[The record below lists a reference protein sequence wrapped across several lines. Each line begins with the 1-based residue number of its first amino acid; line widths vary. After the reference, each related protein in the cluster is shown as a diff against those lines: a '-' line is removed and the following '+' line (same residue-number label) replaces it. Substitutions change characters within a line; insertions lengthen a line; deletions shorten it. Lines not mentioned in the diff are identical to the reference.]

1 MSTAG
6 RSDGIG
12 APGDGEQSVV
22 EVTVQRV
29 GDDQSSR
36 GPDLLAVEEP
46 LEIRLVYGPAADRAR
61 RSISVTMRTPGRDVE
76 LAVGFLF
83 AEGVVRGRED
93 IDDAVSCGP
102 PAGPLGVRNL
112 VRVEL
117 APDLLLDEKRLER
130 NFLTTSSCGL
140 CGKASLD
147 TLPPVGRIRLPDGFV
162 VSPSSI
168 HQLPDRLR
176 DAQTVFDRTGG
187 LHAAALFDGSGRL
200 LDVQEDVGRHNA
212 VDKLIGAQLLAGA
225 LPLSNRLVLVSGRA
239 GYELVQ
245 KALAASVP
253 LLAAVGAPTSLAA
266 DLARDANMTLLGFVR
281 ERRFNVYSGGHRIG
295 RGAERPSRWRGSRT
309 QSTAGSYGPS
319 GIPAVSPRKSGPRE
333 RC

>member
-1 MSTAG
+1 MSTRG
-6 RSDGIG
+6 RSDGIS
-12 APGDGEQSVV
+12 APADGEPSAVQVA
-22 EVTVQRV
+22 VQRV
-29 GDDQSSR
+29 GDDQTSR
-36 GPDLLAVEEP
+36 GRDLLAVEEP
-46 LEIRLVYGPAADRAR
+46 LEIRLVYGPAANRVR
-61 RSISVTMRTPGRDVE
+61 RSITVTMRTPGRDVE

-83 AEGVVRGRED
+83 AEGVVRCRED
-93 IDDAVSCGP
+93 IEAAVSCGP

-117 APDLLLDEKRLER
+117 VPDLVIDQKPLQR

-147 TLPPVGRIRLPDGFV
+147 TLPAVSRIRLPDGFV

-168 HQLPDRLR
+168 HHLPDRLR
-176 DAQTVFDRTGG
+176 EAQPVFDRTGG

-212 VDKLIGAQLLAGA
+212 LDKLIGAQLLAGA

-245 KALAASVP
+245 KALAAGVP

-281 ERRFNVYSGGHRIG
+281 DRRFNVYSGGHRIR
-295 RGAERPSRWRGSRT
+295 RGAGRTPRWRGYRT
-309 QSTAGSYGPS
+309 PPTAGTDG
-319 GIPAVSPRKSGPRE
+319 R
-333 RC
+333 